1 MKKSILYILG
11 IVLLQAC
18 TERIEFDLG
27 EQGEAKVAIDA
38 LIDNFPSPDTVVIR
52 KTTSFYEPAGNDVIS
67 DASVILS
74 ADGNTFTFTPIIS
87 MPGYY
92 ISPVG
97 FIANPGST
105 YTLNI
110 IADGQ
115 EYTATEKMPLVINPD
130 TAYLVENPNIPFE
143 PEDIDGG
150 DRWYSVK
157 VTFQEPVGIKN
168 FYFIRYLINGKDRS
182 KTLSSYASYVEDTF
196 FSDEYL
202 INADLGSL
210 YIFPNDTVDFLFGSI
225 NEQGYE
231 IWSALVEE
239 SEFRGG
245 FFDGPPANIPS
256 NWSNGGLGLFMPV
269 SYSRKVVVAP

>member
-38 LIDNFPSPDTVVIR
+38 IIDNLSTPDTVVIR
-52 KTTSFYEPAGNDVIS
+52 KTTSFYEPAGNDIIA
-67 DASVILS
+67 DASVVLS
-74 ADGNTFTFTPIIS
+74 GDGNSYTFTPIFS

-92 ISPVG
+92 VSPLG

-110 IADGQ
+110 LADGK
-115 EYTATEKMPLVINPD
+115 EYIATERMPPVINPD
-130 TAYLVENPNIPFE
+130 TAYLEENTTIPFE
-143 PEDIDGG
+143 PEDSDDG

-157 VTFQEPVGIKN
+157 VTFQEPIGVKN

-182 KTLSSYASYVEDTF
+182 TNLSSYASYVEDTF

-202 INADLGSL
+202 VNVDLGTL
-210 YIFPNDTVDFLFGSI
+210 YLYPQDTVDFLFGSI
-225 NEQGYE
+225 NEKGYD

-269 SYSRKVVVAP
+269 SYSKKIVVAP